1 MKKYLLLLIPLL
13 LVIQPVA
20 AADFSISV
28 EGAKEFLAGR
38 SYTLDMKITNSGK
51 EDWFSISAVGVP
63 SAWITIDSSAVK
75 VAQGQIATPKVSFLP
90 GKDAR
95 PGVYNYDFSITRS
108 SDGAVAKTQFAAN
121 ILQVTSVIVTNL
133 LVSCITC
140 LDEITV
146 GGTVENVGTR
156 NVNTILKLSIG
167 IDGKTLAYGEMQP
180 FDTKEF
186 SQSFDLAGVKPAD
199 YSLLVQVADASGK
212 VIYEDTK
219 LFTIPRIEEFD
230 YDKKVSSIILADFV
244 VLSAKNTGNV
254 EADAQLKSIIS
265 KNPLVLY
272 SGPDPTSLS
281 GREAVWSVGLSP
293 GEAAEIRYSELNLL
307 YSFLLIAI
315 IAGGIVWYLNYT
327 ALLVTKHANK
337 HELRKG
343 DEVSMSITVANRA
356 RDRDSVI
363 VKDIVPSQFALT
375 GKFGTLKPTIRKL
388 NHGTELVWRVGKM
401 GKHETRVLHYNVKV
415 VADIVGD
422 LHLPKSEVRGREGTL
437 AISRHSNIVVLYGPQ
452 GENTIRVKVSR

>member
-38 SYTLDMKITNSGK
+38 SYTLDMKITNAGK

-133 LVSCITC
+133 SVSCITC
-140 LDEITV
+140 LNEITV

-199 YSLLVQVADASGK
+199 YYLLVQVADASGK

-219 LFTIPRIEEFD
+219 F
-230 YDKKVSSIILADFV
+230 
-244 VLSAKNTGNV
+244 
-254 EADAQLKSIIS
+254 
-265 KNPLVLY
+265 
-272 SGPDPTSLS
+272 
-281 GREAVWSVGLSP
+281 
-293 GEAAEIRYSELNLL
+293 
-307 YSFLLIAI
+307 
-315 IAGGIVWYLNYT
+315 
-327 ALLVTKHANK
+327 
-337 HELRKG
+337 
-343 DEVSMSITVANRA
+343 
-356 RDRDSVI
+356 
-363 VKDIVPSQFALT
+363 
-375 GKFGTLKPTIRKL
+375 
-388 NHGTELVWRVGKM
+388 
-401 GKHETRVLHYNVKV
+401 
-415 VADIVGD
+415 
-422 LHLPKSEVRGREGTL
+422 
-437 AISRHSNIVVLYGPQ
+437 
-452 GENTIRVKVSR
+452 

>member
-1 MKKYLLLLIPLL
+1 MRNYLLLLVPLL
-13 LVIQPVA
+13 LLIQPVA

-63 SAWITIDSSAVK
+63 SGWITIDSSAVK
-75 VAQGQIATPKVSFLP
+75 VAQGQTTAPKISFSP

-95 PGVYNYDFSITRS
+95 PGIYNYDFSITRS

-121 ILQVTSVIVTNL
+121 VLQVTSVIVTNL
-133 LVSCITC
+133 TISCTTC

-156 NVNTILKLSIG
+156 NVNTILKLTIG
-167 IDGKTLAYGEMQP
+167 IDGKSFTYGEMQP

-186 SQSFDLAGVKPAD
+186 SQSFDLTGVKPAD
-199 YSLLVQVADASGK
+199 YTLTVQVADASGK
-212 VIYEDTK
+212 VIYEDTR

-230 YDKKVSSIILADFV
+230 YGRKVSSIILADFV
-244 VLSAKNTGNV
+244 VLSAKNIGNV
-254 EADAQLKSIIS
+254 EADAQLKSMLS
-265 KNPLVLY
+265 RNPLVLY
-272 SGPDPTSLS
+272 SGPDTSSLN
-281 GREAVWSVGLSP
+281 GREALWSIGLSP
-293 GEAAEIRYSELNLL
+293 GESAEVRYSELNLL
-307 YSFLLIAI
+307 YSFLLLAI
-315 IAGGIVWYLNYT
+315 IAAGISWYLNYT

-337 HELRKG
+337 HEVRKG
-343 DEVSMSITVANRA
+343 DEISMSITVANRA

-363 VKDIVPSQFALT
+363 VKEIVPQQFVLT

-388 NHGTELVWRVGKM
+388 SHGTELVWRVGKM
-401 GKHETRVLHYNVKV
+401 GRHETRVLHYNMKNVT
-415 VADIVGD
+415 DIVGD

-437 AISRHSNIVVLYGPQ
+437 AISRHSNIVVMYGEET
-452 GENTIRVKVSR
+452 GTLRVKVSR